1 MAFPATSTHTYTT
14 SGTFTVSVVASVAG
28 GSASCTDTMTLVIEI
43 LPSPTAT
50 ANISPGVGC
59 DTVNAVFI
67 NTSSGAATYFW
78 EFGTGD
84 TSSLQNPPPVAFVTT
99 GQHVITLT
107 VTSNNGCV
115 DSTTAIVAVYDTPI
129 TDFTAD
135 N

>member
-67 NTSSGAATYFW
+67 NTSSGGRNLFLGVWYWRYKQSSESAARGLCYDRAACDYF
-78 EFGTGD
+78 
-84 TSSLQNPPPVAFVTT
+84 
-99 GQHVITLT
+99 
-107 VTSNNGCV
+107 NG
-115 DSTTAIVAVYDTPI
+115 
-129 TDFTAD
+129 
-135 N
+135 NQ